1 MSKLFSIGTVAKMKG
16 VSVKMLRH
24 YDEIGLLK
32 PRHVDP
38 DTGYRYYE
46 SNQLLFIEFITFF
59 RRGGASL
66 EEISDACKDD
76 DALAIADFSARQ
88 IHRARQQ
95 IDMLNEAITCYQG
108 LCDKIYNDMAHV
120 KNEGVYWQ
128 RIPERDVI
136 KHNIGN
142 RIITEDDV
150 YDYFWDVYKEIR
162 IHNLRTLYATGS
174 IVVIPEYKDTAELY
188 YTDIFCDAAL
198 RKTSFFAKIETLPQ
212 GEYLCVN
219 YQKNNKKTQLNSIKE
234 TIAKINKPPKLCIEV
249 DTFTKVTTWNDP
261 LYELQVLF

>member
-1 MSKLFSIGTVAKMKG
+1 MSKLFSIGTVAKLKG

-66 EEISDACKDD
+66 EEISAACKDD

-88 IHRARQQ
+88 ISKVRQQ
-95 IDMLNEAITCYQG
+95 IEMLNEAITCYQG
-108 LCDKIYNDMAHV
+108 LCDKIYTDMAHA
-120 KNEGVYWQ
+120 KNDTAYWQ
-128 RIPERDVI
+128 RIPARNVI

-142 RIITEDDV
+142 RIATEDDV

-162 IHNLRTLYATGS
+162 THNLRTLYATGS
-174 IVVIPEYKDTAELY
+174 IVMIPEQRDTAELY

-198 RKTSFFAKIETLPQ
+198 RRNSLFSDIETLPQ

-219 YQKNNKKTQLNSIKE
+219 YRKKNKKAQLNRIKE
-234 TIAKINKPPKLCIEV
+234 AIAKTGKTPRLCIEV
-249 DTFTKVTTWNDP
+249 DTFTAVTTWVDP